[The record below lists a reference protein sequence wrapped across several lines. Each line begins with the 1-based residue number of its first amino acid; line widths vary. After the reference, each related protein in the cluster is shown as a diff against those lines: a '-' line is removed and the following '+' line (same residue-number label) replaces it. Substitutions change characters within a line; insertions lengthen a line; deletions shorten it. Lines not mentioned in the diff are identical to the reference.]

1 MIGALEPAKPVSTW
15 EEDFQRKQKL
25 LSRLAMAF
33 SVMIAIFTTIIFILL
48 PGIKPGKIIALL
60 SVFGFA
66 LISRLSLRPDWYKT
80 SAFAMVVLTMLAG
93 FAGSLTNG
101 GLEGYIAP
109 IMITSPIAA
118 ALFLGTRAT
127 IISAVAVVISYAILL
142 LIEPYG
148 LVQPEP
154 YPEDVTSIA
163 ALVLLAMATAF
174 CAAGLGYFASDSKEK
189 INSLIAARQQV
200 VDASAKLRYAALHDT
215 LTGIANRQN
224 LQQHIDIKLR
234 AAGSEHDQICVIHID
249 LDHFKEVND
258 THGHPV
264 GDGVLRIAAKRMA
277 QTISEE
283 DLVARIGGDE
293 FVIVRMKSS
302 RASGE
307 TVQAL
312 CEEIIDQ
319 INRPMLVNGIECHV
333 GASIGYIISDR
344 VGSSTESLIANADI
358 ALYESKRCG
367 RGIARQFTGAMRETI
382 ETKRSLVS
390 DLTRAFDEDRISCA
404 LQPQVCLQT
413 GKLSGMEA
421 LGRIRHQDD
430 GSIMLP
436 AEFLGVME
444 DVGLVDAFDLRV
456 LKKALDALVHY
467 RAQGFMIPNV
477 SVNASAKSLRSE
489 QYVAAIDAE
498 LKARGLSADSLV
510 VEVLESTLIEDR
522 DDVAAKTIERL
533 SASGIKT
540 VIDDFGSGHASVWAL
555 LELKLDGVKIDRSL
569 ITNIDCD
576 RSRTVVEA
584 VLKLA
589 KGLDLDA
596 VVEGVETPQQ
606 YSALQSMGCDAAQG
620 YGICKPLDVDA
631 FGDWL
636 DAYGRSEVARLQSPL
651 KQSGLI

>member
-1 MIGALEPAKPVSTW
+1 
-15 EEDFQRKQKL
+15 
-25 LSRLAMAF
+25 MAF

-66 LISRLSLRPDWYKT
+66 LISRLSLRPGWYQR
-80 SAFAMVVLTMLAG
+80 SAVAMVVLTLLAG
-93 FAGSLTNG
+93 FGGSLTNG
-101 GLEGYIAP
+101 GLEGYVAP

-127 IISAVAVVISYAILL
+127 IVSAITVVISYATLL

-163 ALVLLAMATAF
+163 ALVLLAMATGF
-174 CAAGLGYFASDSKEK
+174 CAAGLGYFASNSKEK
-189 INSLIAARQQV
+189 ISSLVDAQQQV
-200 VDASAKLRYAALHDT
+200 VEASAQLQHAALQDA
-215 LTGIANRQN
+215 LTGIANRQC
-224 LQQHIDIKLR
+224 LQQHIDKTLT
-234 AAGSEHDQICVIHID
+234 GSDHAHDQICVIHID

-264 GDGVLRIAAKRMA
+264 GDGVLRIAAERMSNA
-277 QTISEE
+277 IGKD

-293 FVIVRMKSS
+293 FVIVTIKSS
-302 RASGE
+302 SIPAR
-307 TVQAL
+307 TVQTL
-312 CEEIIDQ
+312 CEEVISQ

-344 VGSSTESLIANADI
+344 TGSSTESLIANADI

-390 DLTRAFDEDRISCA
+390 DLTRAFDEDRISCV

-413 GKLSGMEA
+413 GKLFGMEA
-421 LGRIRHQDD
+421 LGRIRHEDRE
-430 GSIMLP
+430 SMMLP
-436 AEFLGVME
+436 AEFLSVME
-444 DVGLVDAFDLRV
+444 DVGLIDAFDKRV
-456 LKKALDALVHY
+456 LRKALDALVGF
-467 RAQGFMIPNV
+467 RAQGFTIPSV

-489 QYVAAIDAE
+489 HYVTAIELELAE
-498 LKARGLSADSLV
+498 RGLSADSLV

-533 SASGIKT
+533 SATGIKT
-540 VIDDFGSGHASVWAL
+540 VIDDFGSGHTSVWAL
-555 LELKLDGVKIDRSL
+555 LELQLDGVKIDRSL

-589 KGLDLDA
+589 KGLNLAA
-596 VVEGVETPQQ
+596 VVEGIETPQQ
-606 YSALQSMGCDAAQG
+606 YTALQSMGCDAAQG
-620 YGICKPLDVDA
+620 YGICKPLDIEA
-631 FGDWL
+631 FGEWL
-636 DAYGRSEVARLQSPL
+636 DAYGRSEVTRLQLPL
-651 KQSGLI
+651 QQSGLI

>member
-1 MIGALEPAKPVSTW
+1 MIGEFELAKPVSTW

-66 LISRLSLRPDWYKT
+66 LISRLSLRSDWYKT
-80 SAFAMVVLTMLAG
+80 SAFSMVMLTMLAG

-127 IISAVAVVISYAILL
+127 IVSAVAVVMLYAILL
-142 LIEPYG
+142 LIEPHG

-200 VDASAKLRYAALHDT
+200 VDASEQLRYAALHDT
-215 LTGIANRQN
+215 LTGIANRQY
-224 LQQHIDIKLR
+224 LQQHIDAQLI
-234 AAGSEHDQICVIHID
+234 GSESKYDQICVIHVD

-264 GDGVLRIAAKRMA
+264 GDGVLRIAAERMTN
-277 QTISEE
+277 TIDDE
-283 DLVARIGGDE
+283 DLAARVGGDE

-302 RASGE
+302 RAPAE
-307 TVQAL
+307 KIQAL
-312 CEEIIDQ
+312 CENIIEQ

-333 GASIGYIISDR
+333 SASVGYIISDC

-390 DLTRAFDEDRISCA
+390 DLTRAFEEDRISCA

-413 GKLSGMEA
+413 GQLFGMEA
-421 LGRIRHQDD
+421 LGRIRHQQDD
-430 GSIMLP
+430 SLMVP

-444 DVGLVDAFDLRV
+444 DVGLIDAFDQRV
-456 LKKALDALVHY
+456 LKKALDALVGF
-467 RAQGFMIPNV
+467 RAKGFKIPNV

-489 QYVAAIDAE
+489 QYVANIEFE
-498 LKARGLSADSLV
+498 LMARGLSADSLV

-555 LELKLDGVKIDRSL
+555 LELQLDGVKIDRSL
-569 ITNIDCD
+569 ITNIHCD

-589 KGLDLDA
+589 KGLDLAA
-596 VVEGVETPQQ
+596 VVEGVESPQQ
-606 YSALQSMGCDAAQG
+606 YATLQSMGCDAAQG
-620 YGICKPLDVDA
+620 YGICKPLDLDA